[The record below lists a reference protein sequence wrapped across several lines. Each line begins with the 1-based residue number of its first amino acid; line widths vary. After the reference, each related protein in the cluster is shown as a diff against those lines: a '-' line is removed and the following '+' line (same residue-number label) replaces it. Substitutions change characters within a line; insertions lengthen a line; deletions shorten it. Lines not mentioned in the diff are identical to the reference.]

1 MVHWSL
7 HGLIFLYFSPHPL
20 FPSFRVLVFFSLPV
34 LFTYL
39 FLCLLSI
46 SVFPPSALKILYT
59 FTHPTF
65 PIALSIPLLL
75 SPCLLFSLLLFL
87 SFTLLFTAATLAF
100 SLAAAAA
107 AAQGQRLIASPA
119 GQVLPPSALRPPTPA
134 GTPIMNIIRPTQ
146 MATMLPNGTPTLVP
160 STHDGGIIYTTPY
173 DYPYALAPTSLLE
186 YPIEHSG
193 VLGKRAWGLGSSLFG
208 APQEGYPGVFYG
220 GLLDGSSPGP
230 VQDSLKG
237 KYVMTSSC

>member
-1 MVHWSL
+1 MIIAWTNFPL
-7 HGLIFLYFSPHPL
+7 FSPPPSFSLFSCTTCFL
-20 FPSFRVLVFFSLPV
+20 FPACAFH
-34 LFTYL
+34 
-39 FLCLLSI
+39 I
-46 SVFPPSALKILYT
+46 SVFVPSVHFCFSPFCSENFIHIHTPNLPYRSIS
-59 FTHPTF
+59 
-65 PIALSIPLLL
+65 PITSLSVFLVL
-75 SPCLLFSLLLFL
+75 SLLLFL
-87 SFTLLFTAATLAF
+87 SFTLLFMAATLAF

-107 AAQGQRLIASPA
+107 AAQGPRLIASPA

-230 VQDSLKG
+230 FQDSLKG

>member
-75 SPCLLFSLLLFL
+75 SPCLLFSLFYSFCLSLFCLRQPPLRSLLQQRQQ
-87 SFTLLFTAATLAF
+87 LLKASVWSHPLQVR
-100 SLAAAAA
+100 SSPRLPLGPPLR
-107 AAQGQRLIASPA
+107 QG
-119 GQVLPPSALRPPTPA
+119 PPSWTSFGPLRWPLCYPTAPLPWCPRRTTGALSTP
-134 GTPIMNIIRPTQ
+134 RPT
-146 MATMLPNGTPTLVP
+146 TTLMPWRPRLCWNIP
-160 STHDGGIIYTTPY
+160 SST
-173 DYPYALAPTSLLE
+173 AE
-186 YPIEHSG
+186 
-193 VLGKRAWGLGSSLFG
+193 F
-208 APQEGYPGVFYG
+208 
-220 GLLDGSSPGP
+220 
-230 VQDSLKG
+230 
-237 KYVMTSSC
+237 